1 MVGAFGQ
8 AWAVLK
14 SSLYPELHPEQTT
27 LGQYHADF
35 PSRAGPMSM
44 MRVVPSEYM
53 QDIDNRGLQPLP
65 QNANRGY
72 GDDNS
77 QWEDEMA
84 GKDDKKFDTTRG
96 GGKGFWVT
104 KPDFRNVTPAYAGA
118 TPSEKGMGHSMVG
131 IRMTP
136 EDAKN
141 LDAQWRNAKRSPE
154 GFPEGLIH
162 EAIDPHR
169 LIMMRQSKNVGQ
181 PMNWHDESTWGNV
194 PRDIKDLAYEGGIGE
209 TERPDMWDWE
219 TE

>member
-1 MVGAFGQ
+1 MNPFDK

-14 SSLYPELHPEQTT
+14 SPLYPELHPDQTT
-27 LGQYHADF
+27 LGEHHADF

-65 QNANRGY
+65 QDASRGY
-72 GDDNS
+72 GEDNAE
-77 QWEDEMA
+77 WEEIMA
-84 GKDDKKFDTTRG
+84 IDGDKKFDTTRG

-141 LDAQWRNAKRSPE
+141 LDAQWRNAKQSPE

-162 EAIDPHR
+162 EAIDPRR
-169 LIMMRQSKNVGQ
+169 LVMMRQGKNVGQ
-181 PMNWHDESTWGNV
+181 PMNWHDESTWGNM
-194 PRDIKDLAYEGGIGE
+194 PRDIKDLAYDGGVGE